1 MGSEEKVVKS
11 YSFFNTLKTSI
22 FQFDKYYEIMQQK
35 TRKMILFLFEIIVI
49 VAVIITG
56 VVIMRLN
63 NAYDYIY
70 KFAQD
75 NLPDFTIT
83 KDGFHM
89 EIDEPLIYNNS
100 EFFNSVV
107 VFDNG
112 EDNKQ
117 YLSEA
122 TKSNVA
128 YLVITKNSLVFKVPE
143 MLTTEYKFK
152 DIFADKT
159 TSTNTVNNVEN
170 TVENTTENVVE
181 NATENTTE
189 NKTTEKNSEKS
200 INKQYILNTFN
211 QESIGNTIRNL
222 ALYLFLLLFLSLM
235 LISVINIVALAVLGY
250 AFSKILRLPFKF
262 SSVFNMAVA
271 SSTLPTILLCVYMV
285 INILTGF
292 VIEKFDIL
300 YAVLSYI
307 YLVAAILILRS
318 NMIKTKTK
326 KEEKVAAETGNSNVQ
341 IEVDSSEVD
350 SEDDDEEETEEE
362 KDDSEE

>member
-11 YSFFNTLKTSI
+11 YSFFSTLKTSI

-35 TRKMILFLFEIIVI
+35 TRKMILFLFEIMVL

-70 KFAQD
+70 KFAKD
-75 NLPDFTIT
+75 NLPEFTIT

-89 EIDEPLIYNNS
+89 DIDEPLIYNNS
-100 EFFNSVV
+100 EYFNSVV
-107 VFDNG
+107 IFDNG

-117 YLSEA
+117 YLSDA

-143 MLTTEYKFK
+143 MITTEYKFK
-152 DIFADKT
+152 DIFAEKT

-170 TVENTTENVVE
+170 TAENTTENVVE

-189 NKTTEKNSEKS
+189 NNTAEKSSEKV
-200 INKQYILNTFN
+200 INKQYILNTFD
-211 QESIGNTIRNL
+211 QESIGSTIKNL

-235 LISVINIVALAVLGY
+235 LISVINILALSFLGY
-250 AFSKILRLPFKF
+250 IFARVLKLPFKYR
-262 SSVFNMAVA
+262 SVFNMAVA
-271 SSTLPTILLCVYMV
+271 ASALPTIILCVYMV

-300 YAVLSYI
+300 YAILSYI
-307 YLVAAILILRS
+307 YLTAAILILRS
-318 NMIKTKTK
+318 NMLKTKTK
-326 KEEKVAAETGNSNVQ
+326 KEEKVAAETGNSNVE
-341 IEVDSSEVD
+341 ITVDSSEVD
-350 SEDDDEEETEEE
+350 SEDDEEETEEDE
-362 KDDSEE
+362 DDSEE